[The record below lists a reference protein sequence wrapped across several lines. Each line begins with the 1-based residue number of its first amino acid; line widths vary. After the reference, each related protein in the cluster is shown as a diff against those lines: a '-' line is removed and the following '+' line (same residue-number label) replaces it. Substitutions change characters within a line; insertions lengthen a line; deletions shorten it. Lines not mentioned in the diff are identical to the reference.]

1 MLCGCRNCISCPPME
16 LPDHNGKQMANMG
29 HWLAAY
35 GCLAPQRM
43 GASKKKQT
51 FLSKPSSYK
60 NLTTTKPIELWNRKM
75 KFEQSYVMYIWGCNE
90 ECVSCLQGYQK
101 V

>member
-1 MLCGCRNCISCPPME
+1 ME
-16 LPDHNGKQMANMG
+16 MPDHNGKQMLTWFIG
-29 HWLAAY
+29 WLPMAQH
-35 GCLAPQRM
+35 LASQRM
-43 GASKKKQT
+43 GASKKKKT